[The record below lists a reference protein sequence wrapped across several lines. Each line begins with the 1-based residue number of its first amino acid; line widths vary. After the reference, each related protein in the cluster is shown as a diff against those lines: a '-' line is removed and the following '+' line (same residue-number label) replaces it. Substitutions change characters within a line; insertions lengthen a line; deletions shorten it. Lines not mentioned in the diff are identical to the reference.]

1 MVKEGG
7 LQDAIEKEMGE
18 FLIEVNDQLDD
29 HEKVQF
35 IVIVN
40 DEWLPKNGFMTSTN
54 MINCAKIKE
63 EHAEYFD
70 GWYRSK
76 TNVIWHISGITVTV
90 YNN

>member
-1 MVKEGG
+1 MNEAAVKMVKEGG

-40 DEWLPKNGFMTSTN
+40 DDVAAQEW
-54 MINCAKIKE
+54 I
-63 EHAEYFD
+63 H
-70 GWYRSK
+70 
-76 TNVIWHISGITVTV
+76 VIHKHD
-90 YNN
+90 